1 LKRAEHAVSDRFADE
16 YEDVDRAVSTRTYIV
31 LAALTGVVILVAF
44 AAQVLLVN
52 R

>member
-1 LKRAEHAVSDRFADE
+1 VHSDRIENADI
-16 YEDVDRAVSTRTYIV
+16 AVSTRTYIV

-44 AAQVLLVN
+44 AAQVIIVN

>member
-1 LKRAEHAVSDRFADE
+1 MLESVPESD
-16 YEDVDRAVSTRTYIV
+16 DVAVSTRTYIV

-44 AAQVLLVN
+44 ALQVVLVN